1 MKKHEEQKERWTPS
15 EDSWSEWS
23 SASCEHD
30 EGPSLFFSTIKEA
43 LIQHD

>member
-1 MKKHEEQKERWTPS
+1 MKKHEEQKEQKERWTPS
-15 EDSWSEWS
+15 ED
-23 SASCEHD
+23 SCEHD